1 MTTTAMSDSRTNVE
15 EPNGSGK
22 HRGPAA
28 PAEDSSSSP
37 HGRHRR
43 EPEAQ

>member
-1 MTTTAMSDSRTNVE
+1 MSQASTDGS

-22 HRGPAA
+22 HRGPSA
-28 PAEDSSSSP
+28 PAEDTTSSP

-43 EPEAQ
+43 EPEAH